1 MIENV
6 ICSVIDASQRFG
18 DEHPVAAHR
27 IGCVLFAALIIVGC
41 CIEGI

>member
-6 ICSVIDASQRFG
+6 IYGVIDASQRFG

>member
-6 ICSVIDASQRFG
+6 IYSVIDASQRFE
-18 DEHPVAAHR
+18 DEHPVAAYR
-27 IGCVLFAALIIVGC
+27 IGCALFAALIIVGG

>member
-6 ICSVIDASQRFG
+6 IYSVIATSQRFG
-18 DEHPVAAHR
+18 AEHPVAAHR